1 MKSEKRK
8 VRSEKPKAINHK
20 PFLQKIIIMTTAF
33 SFSKF
38 LSIIRK
44 YRLENK
50 KLSLFSPVTLLVLL
64 TIVFTFFL
72 TASGETGYTREDTQ
86 RVKTTMEDEV
96 SKSDSE
102 MMYKNIVTNGDAIRS
117 VLQ

>member
-1 MKSEKRK
+1 MPCIYIFFQ
-8 VRSEKPKAINHK
+8 RSKTINHK

-33 SFSKF
+33 RF
-38 LSIIRK
+38 LPFIRK
-44 YRLENK
+44 FGLENK
-50 KLSLFSPVTLLVLL
+50 KLSLFSPVTLLVL
-64 TIVFTFFL
+64 IAVVFIFFL
-72 TASGETGYTREDTQ
+72 TASGETGYTREDRG
-86 RVKTTMEDEV
+86 RVKTTMENEV

>member
-1 MKSEKRK
+1 
-8 VRSEKPKAINHK
+8 
-20 PFLQKIIIMTTAF
+20 MTTAF
-33 SFSKF
+33 RFSKF

-44 YRLENK
+44 FGLGNK

-64 TIVFTFFL
+64 AIVFTFFL
-72 TASGETGYTREDTQ
+72 TASGETGYTREGT
-86 RVKTTMEDEV
+86 VKTMENEV

-102 MMYKNIVTNGDAIRS
+102 IMYRNIVTNGDAIRS

>member
-1 MKSEKRK
+1 
-8 VRSEKPKAINHK
+8 
-20 PFLQKIIIMTTAF
+20 MTTTF
-33 SFSKF
+33 RLLPF
-38 LSIIRK
+38 IRK
-44 YRLENK
+44 YGLENK

-64 TIVFTFFL
+64 AIVFTFFL
-72 TASGETGYTREDTQ
+72 TASGEMGYPRKDTG
-86 RVKTTMEDEV
+86 RVKTAIENEV

>member
-1 MKSEKRK
+1 
-8 VRSEKPKAINHK
+8 
-20 PFLQKIIIMTTAF
+20 MTTTF
-33 SFSKF
+33 RLLPF
-38 LSIIRK
+38 IRK
-44 YRLENK
+44 YGFENK

-64 TIVFTFFL
+64 AIVFTFFL
-72 TASGETGYTREDTQ
+72 TASGETGYARKNAD
-86 RVKTTMEDEV
+86 RVNTTMENGV

>member
-1 MKSEKRK
+1 
-8 VRSEKPKAINHK
+8 
-20 PFLQKIIIMTTAF
+20 MTTAF
-33 SFSKF
+33 RLLPF
-38 LSIIRK
+38 IRK
-44 YRLENK
+44 YGLENK

-64 TIVFTFFL
+64 AIVFTFFL
-72 TASGETGYTREDTQ
+72 TASGDTGYTRENAGK
-86 RVKTTMEDEV
+86 VKTTIENGL

>member
-1 MKSEKRK
+1 
-8 VRSEKPKAINHK
+8 
-20 PFLQKIIIMTTAF
+20 MTTAF
-33 SFSKF
+33 RFPKF

-44 YRLENK
+44 YGLENK
-50 KLSLFSPVTLLVLL
+50 KLSLFSPLTLLVLIA
-64 TIVFTFFL
+64 IVFTFFL
-72 TASGETGYTREDTQ
+72 TASGETGSASKDSEM
-86 RVKTTMEDEV
+86 VKTMENEV

>member
-1 MKSEKRK
+1 
-8 VRSEKPKAINHK
+8 
-20 PFLQKIIIMTTAF
+20 MTTAF
-33 SFSKF
+33 RFSRF
-38 LSIIRK
+38 LSIIRN
-44 YRLENK
+44 YGLENK
-50 KLSLFSPVTLLVLL
+50 KLSLFSPVTLLVLI

-72 TASGETGYTREDTQ
+72 TASGETGYTREGGG
-86 RVKTTMEDEV
+86 RVKTTIENEA

>member
-1 MKSEKRK
+1 
-8 VRSEKPKAINHK
+8 
-20 PFLQKIIIMTTAF
+20 MTTAF
-33 SFSKF
+33 KFSKF
-38 LSIIRK
+38 LSIMWK
-44 YRLENK
+44 YGLKNK

-64 TIVFTFFL
+64 AIVFTFFL
-72 TASGETGYTREDTQ
+72 TASGDTGYTRENAR
-86 RVKTTMEDEV
+86 RVKTTMENGV

>member
-1 MKSEKRK
+1 MKIRK
-8 VRSEKPKAINHK
+8 PLILNLSFKN
-20 PFLQKIIIMTTAF
+20 IIIMTTAF
-33 SFSKF
+33 RFSKF

-64 TIVFTFFL
+64 AFVFTFFL
-72 TASGETGYTREDTQ
+72 TASGETGYSRKDTG
-86 RVKTTMEDEV
+86 RVKTAIENKV
-96 SKSDSE
+96 SNSDSE

>member
-1 MKSEKRK
+1 
-8 VRSEKPKAINHK
+8 
-20 PFLQKIIIMTTAF
+20 MTTTF
-33 SFSKF
+33 RLLPF
-38 LSIIRK
+38 IRK
-44 YRLENK
+44 YGLENK

-64 TIVFTFFL
+64 AIVFTFFL
-72 TASGETGYTREDTQ
+72 TASGETGYSRKDTG
-86 RVKTTMEDEV
+86 RVKTAIENEV